1 MDGEEE
7 RQFDSGEV
15 RSCIAVETKRAWSLM
30 ASKASWSFGPRHPG
44 SEVVAS
50 ALSSIFTFCSLISR
64 ASFSPP
70 TGSLRWGG
78 LKEKQRERERELFYG
93 SLPTVAFIMEV
104 LTLKHSDKK
113 KEE

>member
-7 RQFDSGEV
+7 RQLDSGEV

-30 ASKASWSFGPRHPG
+30 ASKASWSFCPRHPG

-50 ALSSIFTFCSLISR
+50 ALSSIFFFRSLISR

-70 TGSLRWGG
+70 TGSLRCGG
-78 LKEKQRERERELFYG
+78 LMAKQREDTQDSKF
-93 SLPTVAFIMEV
+93 
-104 LTLKHSDKK
+104 TLDFKGLQKMK
-113 KEE
+113 V